1 MTLILIDAGG
11 TISSAPDA
19 EGRLAG
25 GKDGLA
31 GTGLLR
37 RQVYAGLSEEM
48 TLADMAR
55 VRDAVLDAVA
65 DPAITGVIVAHG
77 TDALEETAFLI
88 DLSIP
93 AAKPV
98 IVTGAMLPMGAEGSD
113 APGNLALAIRAAS
126 DPARA
131 AHGVLVAFA
140 GHLIPAA
147 SVYKHSSHAL
157 DGFGWRFG
165 GASPPACPRFAP
177 LPAAVPDPACPIIA
191 LAGGDDGAMIH
202 AALDHGA
209 RALVLM
215 ALGRGNASAG
225 ALAGVRRAAAAG
237 VPVAIA
243 SRCPVGGT
251 GADYATGAALAD
263 AGAVFAG
270 DLGPTQA
277 RILLATL
284 VALGHGRDA
293 IADAFALRGALSH

>member
-1 MTLILIDAGG
+1 MSLILIDAGG

-19 EGRLAG
+19 AG
-25 GKDGLA
+25 HLSGGAQGLA
-31 GTGLLR
+31 GTGLAR

-55 VRDAVLDAVA
+55 VRDAVLDAIA
-65 DPAITGVIVAHG
+65 DPAITGIIVAHG

-88 DLSIP
+88 DLSAP
-93 AAKPV
+93 ATKPV
-98 IVTGAMLPMGAEGSD
+98 IVTGAMLPMAAPGSD

-126 DPARA
+126 DPSLA

-165 GASPPACPRFAP
+165 EAGAAYPRHAP
-177 LPAAVPDPACPIIA
+177 LPAAIPDPACPIIA

-209 RALVLM
+209 RGLVLM

-225 ALAGVRRAAAAG
+225 ALAAVRRAIAAG

-251 GADYATGAALAD
+251 GADYATGAALAE
-263 AGAVFAG
+263 AGATFAG

-277 RILLATL
+277 RILLSTL
-284 VALGHGRDA
+284 VALGHTPAA
-293 IADAFALRGALSH
+293 IAAQISARGAILA